1 MSVQIGDVFWHTV
14 TYRSGES
21 ETRPIVIFD
30 ICDDEVLAGFATI
43 TGAGIKDFDGTFD
56 KWKVALHQWASAGL
70 EKPSYV
76 KANCYA
82 YIPISAFETKK
93 YIGQLHRTDFVS
105 VKRKIEE
112 FVESDETPW

>member
-21 ETRPIVIFD
+21 ETRPVVIFD

-43 TGAGIKDFDGTFD
+43 TGSEIKDLDGTYD
-56 KWKVALHQWASAGL
+56 KWKVPLFQWKSACL

-93 YIGQLHRTDFVS
+93 YIGRMSQYDFSNVIRT
-105 VKRKIEE
+105 IEE